1 MRQGRTEPDEDAAAR
16 PGGPARLGGGAGGAD
31 APSPLDAALALR
43 DADVLSMVRRALER
57 RDVLLALQPV
67 VDGQDTGR
75 VAFHEG
81 LLRVIDDTGRVIP
94 AREFIRACE
103 AHETGRLL
111 DCVALDSGL
120 AALAESPDMRLSVNM
135 SARSI
140 GYAPWRRILE
150 RAEAADPTLLERL
163 IVEITESS
171 AILLPE
177 VTQSFMAELQL
188 KGVAFAIDDFGQGY
202 TSFRYLRDLDFDILK
217 VAAEFAGDVADDP
230 DNRVLYEAL
239 ISIARHFDMLIVAE
253 GVERPADAE
262 LLAALGADCLQ
273 GYLFGAPALRPG
285 AAGRAARE
293 AG

>member
-1 MRQGRTEPDEDAAAR
+1 MRRGDPT
-16 PGGPARLGGGAGGAD
+16 GAGGGPMRGDDWLTPGAAPTLPD
-31 APSPLDAALALR
+31 PSPLDAALALR

-57 RDVLLALQPV
+57 RDVVLAFQPV
-67 VDGQDTGR
+67 VAAPDPGR

-94 AREFIRACE
+94 AREFIGACE

-111 DCVALDSGL
+111 DCVALETGL
-120 AALAESPDMRLSVNM
+120 AALAEAPDMRLSVNM

-150 RAEAADPTLLERL
+150 RAEATDPTVLERL
-163 IVEITESS
+163 IIEITESS

-177 VTQSFMAELQL
+177 VTQAFMADLQV
-188 KGVAFAIDDFGQGY
+188 KGVAFALDDFGQGY

-217 VAAEFAGDVADDP
+217 IAAEFALGVAETP

-239 ISIARHFDMLIVAE
+239 ISIARHFDMLVVAE
-253 GVERPADAE
+253 GVERHEDAA
-262 LLAALGADCLQ
+262 LISALGADCLQ
-273 GYLFGAPALRPG
+273 GYLFGAPALRPSAPVRG
-285 AAGRAARE
+285 SRAAG
-293 AG
+293 